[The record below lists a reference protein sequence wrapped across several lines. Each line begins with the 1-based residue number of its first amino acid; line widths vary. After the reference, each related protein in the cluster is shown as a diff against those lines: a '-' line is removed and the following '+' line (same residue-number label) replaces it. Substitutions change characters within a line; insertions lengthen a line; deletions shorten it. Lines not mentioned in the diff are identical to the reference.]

1 MTILSA
7 EMNGAA
13 KGFRGPLRF
22 AMGLLPLLGDRA
34 RLGGAG
40 CSPSLRECLCFREEA
55 AGYGRDERPSV
66 HHSIT

>member
-13 KGFRGPLRF
+13 KSFRVPCASPWGYFLF
-22 AMGLLPLLGDRA
+22 LATVRA
-34 RLGGAG
+34 SAER
-40 CSPSLRECLCFREEA
+40 PRLRECLCFREEA